1 MLRIINPI
9 IEIGDILKK
18 LFARIEKI
26 PEKRLINY
34 GIALGILI
42 SVIATL
48 LLTHY
53 FNNITIRNF
62 GYSLLWLVLLI
73 IVFVQHFSKV
83 KPYSLSILLSV
94 IVSVVTAILT
104 IIYLTYVKNGKGASP
119 PIAYF
124 TQLFL
129 ARIIKEILQIEDKE

>member
-1 MLRIINPI
+1 L
-9 IEIGDILKK
+9 EK
-18 LFARIEKI
+18 LFAKIDKI

-34 GIALGILI
+34 GIVLGILL
-42 SVIATL
+42 SVFATL

-53 FNNITIRNF
+53 FNNIIIRNL

-94 IVSVVTAILT
+94 TVTLATTIIT
-104 IIYLTYVKNGKGASP
+104 IIYLTYFKNGKGASP

-129 ARIIKEILQIEDKE
+129 ARIIKEIMQIEDKS